1 MLRIVFFARVKEQ
14 LGCSQLELEWD
25 ASLATID
32 AVQEHLCGMEN
43 GQWREVL
50 SEANIIRAVNQTV
63 VTGDAA
69 VCDNDEVAFFPPVTG
84 G

>member
-14 LGCSQLELEWD
+14 LACSNLELEWN
-25 ASLATID
+25 ARLATID
-32 AVQEHLCGMEN
+32 ALQEHLCAREN

-50 SEANIIRAVNQTV
+50 SEPNIIRALNQTV

>member
-14 LGCSQLELEWD
+14 LGCSQLDLEWD

-32 AVQEHLCGMEN
+32 ALQEYLCARES
-43 GQWREVL
+43 GQWRETL
-50 SEANIIRAVNQTV
+50 SEPNIIRAVNQSV
-63 VTGDAA
+63 VTNDAA